1 MNMYSHNFSY
11 LCAVV
16 YACNNGMMIFMIISR
31 GRHFSFVRGHM
42 MVRRTINYD
51 GFKLVAE

>member
-31 GRHFSFVRGHM
+31 GGHFSFVRGHM
-42 MVRRTINYD
+42 MVRRTII
-51 GFKLVAE
+51 